1 MGSIVGLVIGIAM
14 AVWVYNVL
22 SKKGVQLPWLWAIG
36 TAIIWPIF
44 VTIVG
49 FKYNEGAMKI
59 VGIIGLV
66 ILALG
71 TAALMAI

>member
-1 MGSIVGLVIGIAM
+1 MGGIVGLVIGIAM
-14 AVWVYNVL
+14 AVWVYNTV
-22 SKKGVQLPWLWAIG
+22 KRKGGDLPWLWAIG
-36 TAIIWPIF
+36 TFFIWPIF

-66 ILALG
+66 LIVVGVGFVLS
-71 TAALMAI
+71 I